1 MYFFLKF
8 FMVVDLW
15 KVVSKIQLI
24 ALRVFGPSFL
34 VHSLIFFTTRYFSL
48 CTYYLDHH
56 MILSDGRLSFFSII
70 VKFLI

>member
-34 VHSLIFFTTRYFSL
+34 VHSLIFFLPPGTLVYVLTTL
-48 CTYYLDHH
+48 T
-56 MILSDGRLSFFSII
+56 II
-70 VKFLI
+70 